1 LIYDIRMRERER
13 AKRNSC
19 DLYV

>member
-13 AKRNSC
+13 AKRNSW